1 MLGEF
6 DLIDRYFRDAA
17 ARRDDVLLGVGD
29 DGALLR
35 PKAGFDLVMVTDT
48 LVEGT
53 HFKSSASPR
62 SIGHRALAVNLS
74 DLAAMGAT
82 PAWGLLALT
91 LPATDEPWIKE
102 FAAGFLELARQH
114 DLALVGGD
122 TTRGPLSV
130 TVQLVGYVPQGRGLR
145 RSGAQVG
152 DVVLMSGTLGDAAAG
167 LHDSNDYL
175 RQRFDYPTPRIALGE
190 SLLDVASAAMDVSD
204 GLLAD
209 LAKLTAASGVGATLS
224 IDSLPLSN
232 ELVAVKGLDGARRL
246 ALTGGDD
253 YELLFTM
260 PQARWAEWQK
270 GLADQSAAYQP
281 VAITPI
287 GHIEAHDGLRMTLA
301 GKPVDRAALD
311 IERSGWDH
319 FSISA

>member
-53 HFKSSASPR
+53 HFKAGASPR

-82 PAWGLLALT
+82 PAWALLALT
-91 LPATDEPWIKE
+91 LPAMDESWIKE
-102 FAAGFLELARQH
+102 FATGFFDLARLH
-114 DLALVGGD
+114 DVALVGGD
-122 TTRGPLSV
+122 TTHGPLSV
-130 TVQLVGYVPQGRGLR
+130 TVQAVGYVAHGRGLR
-145 RSGAQVG
+145 RSGARVG
-152 DVVLMSGTLGDAAAG
+152 DVVLVSGALGDAAAG
-167 LHDSNDYL
+167 LHDSNEYL
-175 RQRFDYPTPRIALGE
+175 RGRFDYPTPRIELGE

-209 LAKLTAASGVGATLS
+209 LAKLTAASGVGATLT
-224 IDSLPLSN
+224 IENLPLSKQLLS
-232 ELVAVKGLDGARRL
+232 EKGLDEARRL

-260 PQARWAEWQK
+260 PEACWEEWQRISTERSA
-270 GLADQSAAYQP
+270 ADQS

-287 GHIEAHDGLRMTLA
+287 GRIDEHQGLRMTLA
-301 GKPVDRAALD
+301 GERVDQAALG

-319 FSISA
+319 FKG

>member
-29 DGALLR
+29 DGALLC

-53 HFKSSASPR
+53 HFKAGASPR

-82 PAWGLLALT
+82 PAWALLALT
-91 LPATDEPWIKE
+91 LPATEESWIKE
-102 FAAGFLELARQH
+102 FADGFLGLARQH

-130 TVQLVGYVPQGRGLR
+130 TVQAIGYVPHGRGLR
-145 RSGAQVG
+145 RSGARVG
-152 DVVLMSGTLGDAAAG
+152 DVVLVSGTLGDAAGG

-175 RQRFDYPTPRIALGE
+175 RQRFDYPRPRIALGE
-190 SLLDVASAAMDVSD
+190 SLLEVASAAMDVSD

-209 LAKLTAASGVGATLS
+209 LAKLTAASGVGATLE
-224 IDSLPLSN
+224 IESLPLSK
-232 ELVAVKGLDGARRL
+232 ELLGKKGLDEARRL

-260 PQARWAEWQK
+260 PPARWEEWQRIWAERSA
-270 GLADQSAAYQP
+270 ADQS

-287 GHIEAHDGLRMTLA
+287 GRIDEHQGLRMTLA
-301 GKPVDRAALD
+301 GKPIERAALGV
-311 IERSGWDH
+311 ERSGWDH
-319 FSISA
+319 FKA

>member
-17 ARRDDVLLGVGD
+17 ARRADVVLGVGD

-53 HFKSSASPR
+53 HFKAGASPH

-82 PAWGLLALT
+82 PAWALLALT
-91 LPATDEPWIKE
+91 LPATDESWIKE
-102 FAAGFLELARQH
+102 FAGGFLALARQH

-130 TVQLVGYVPQGRGLR
+130 TVQAVGYVPHGRGLR
-145 RSGAQVG
+145 RSGARVG
-152 DVVLMSGTLGDAAAG
+152 DVVLVSGTLGDAAAG
-167 LHDSNDYL
+167 LHDSNEYL
-175 RQRFDYPTPRIALGE
+175 RGRFDYPTARIALGE

-209 LAKLTAASGVGATLS
+209 LAKLTAASGVGATLE
-224 IDSLPLSN
+224 IENLPLSDS
-232 ELVAVKGLDGARRL
+232 LLAVQGLEAARRL

-260 PQARWAEWQK
+260 PEAHWEEWRRVWAER
-270 GLADQSAAYQP
+270 SAAVP
-281 VAITPI
+281 SVAITPI
-287 GHIEAHDGLRMTLA
+287 GCINEHEGLRMTLA
-301 GKPVDRAALD
+301 GKSVDRAALG

-319 FSISA
+319 FEA

>member
-1 MLGEF
+1 
-6 DLIDRYFRDAA
+6 
-17 ARRDDVLLGVGD
+17 
-29 DGALLR
+29 
-35 PKAGFDLVMVTDT
+35 
-48 LVEGT
+48 
-53 HFKSSASPR
+53 
-62 SIGHRALAVNLS
+62 
-74 DLAAMGAT
+74 
-82 PAWGLLALT
+82 
-91 LPATDEPWIKE
+91 
-102 FAAGFLELARQH
+102 
-114 DLALVGGD
+114 
-122 TTRGPLSV
+122 
-130 TVQLVGYVPQGRGLR
+130 
-145 RSGAQVG
+145 VG
-152 DVVLMSGTLGDAAAG
+152 DVVLVSGTLGDAAAG

-175 RQRFDYPTPRIALGE
+175 CQRFDYPTPRIALGE

-209 LAKLTAASGVGATLS
+209 LAKLTAASGAGATLS

-232 ELVAVKGLDGARRL
+232 ELLAVKGLDGARRL

-287 GHIEAHDGLRMTLA
+287 GYVEAHDGLRMTLA
-301 GKPVDRAALD
+301 GKPVDCAALG

>member
-53 HFKSSASPR
+53 HFKAGASPR

-82 PAWGLLALT
+82 PAWALLALT
-91 LPATDEPWIKE
+91 LPATEESWIKE
-102 FAAGFLELARQH
+102 FTVGFFDLARQH
-114 DLALVGGD
+114 NLAIVGGD

-130 TVQLVGYVPQGRGLR
+130 TVQAIGYVPQGKGLR
-145 RSGAQVG
+145 RSGARVG
-152 DVVLMSGTLGDAAAG
+152 DVVLVSGTLGDAAAG

-175 RQRFDYPTPRIALGE
+175 RARFDYPTPRITLGE

-209 LAKLTAASGVGATLS
+209 LAKLTAASAVGATLA
-224 IDSLPLSN
+224 IENLPLSKQLLS
-232 ELVAVKGLDGARRL
+232 EKGLDEARRL

-260 PQARWAEWQK
+260 PEACWEDWLRAWTHRSA
-270 GLADQSAAYQP
+270 ADQS

-287 GHIEAHDGLRMTLA
+287 GRIDEHQGLRMTLV
-301 GKPVDRAALD
+301 GERVDQAALG

-319 FSISA
+319 FKG

>member
-53 HFKSSASPR
+53 HFKAGASPR

-82 PAWGLLALT
+82 PAWALLALT
-91 LPATDEPWIKE
+91 LPATEESWIKE
-102 FAAGFLELARQH
+102 FADGFLGLARQH

-122 TTRGPLSV
+122 TTRGPLSA
-130 TVQLVGYVPQGRGLR
+130 TVQAIGYVAHGRGLR
-145 RSGAQVG
+145 RSGARVG
-152 DVVLMSGTLGDAAAG
+152 DVVLVSGTLGDAAAG

-175 RQRFDYPTPRIALGE
+175 RARFDYPAPRIALGE
-190 SLLDVASAAMDVSD
+190 FLLDVASAAMDVSD

-209 LAKLTAASGVGATLS
+209 LAKLTAASGIGATLA
-224 IDSLPLSN
+224 IESLPLSN
-232 ELVAVKGLDGARRL
+232 ELLAVKGLDEARRL

-260 PQARWAEWQK
+260 PPARWEEWQRIWAERSA
-270 GLADQSAAYQP
+270 ADQSL
-281 VAITPI
+281 AITPI
-287 GHIEAHDGLRMTLA
+287 GRIDEHQGLRMTLA
-301 GKPVDRAALD
+301 GKPIERAALG

-319 FSISA
+319 FKA